1 MSIQEILKAAVRL
14 GASDLHL
21 STGLVPMVR
30 IHGDVVPLVGW
41 NDGPMPAEM
50 TTALIRSLLDE
61 RQRVELGKHAEYDFS
76 AEVPDVGR
84 FRGNAYRHHRGP
96 GVAMRLIPTQV
107 RTLEDLGAPPALGEL
122 MQGRHGLV
130 LITGPT
136 GSGKSTTAAALVDLV
151 NRTRSGHIVSI
162 EDPIEFV
169 HLPQRCIV
177 TQREVGL
184 DTGSFPD
191 ALRSALREDPDV
203 IFIGE
208 MRDLPTISLAVT
220 AAETGHLVIATL
232 HTAGAAR
239 SVDRIVNVFPAAEQ
253 QFIRTLVAGCLIGV
267 ASQALLKR
275 KDKPG
280 RIAAFEMLVSTAGI
294 RNMIRQGRIPQIQ
307 SAIQTGVNDGM
318 CTFRRSVLPL
328 VADGRVDALEANEM
342 LAHFEDDEGGTVA
355 TPTAGAVAAT
365 QAANAAVATQAA
377 IAAERDA

>member
-1 MSIQEILKAAVRL
+1 MSMQELLKAAVRL

-30 IHGDVVPLVGW
+30 FHGEIASLEGW
-41 NDGPMPAEM
+41 TDGPVPAEM
-50 TTALIRSLLDE
+50 ATALIRSILDE
-61 RQRVELGKHAEYDFS
+61 RQRGELDRHAEYDFS
-76 AEVPDVGR
+76 AEVEGVGR
-84 FRGNAYRHHRGP
+84 FRGNAYRQHRGP
-96 GVAMRLIPTQV
+96 GVSLRLIPTQL
-107 RTLEDLGAPPALGEL
+107 RTLEELGAPPALANL
-122 MQGRHGLV
+122 MKGRHGLV

-136 GSGKSTTAAALVDLV
+136 GSGKSTTAAALIDLV
-151 NRTRSGHIVSI
+151 NHTRAGHIVTI

-169 HLPQRCIV
+169 HTPQKCLV

-191 ALRSALREDPDV
+191 ALRAALREDPDV

-208 MRDLPTISLAVT
+208 MRDLATISLAVT
-220 AAETGHLVIATL
+220 AAETGHLVVATL

-253 QFIRTLVAGCLIGV
+253 QFVRTLVAGCLLGV

-280 RIAAFEMLVSTAGI
+280 RIAAFEMMIATTGV
-294 RNMIRQGRIPQIQ
+294 RNMVRQGKIHQLP
-307 SAIQTGVNDGM
+307 SAIQTGMNEGM

-328 VADGRVDALEANEM
+328 VAEGRVDAAEANEM
-342 LAHFEDDEGGTVA
+342 LAQFEDDVGGEVA
-355 TPTAGAVAAT
+355 VPTAGAVAAA
-365 QAANAAVATQAA
+365 QAM
-377 IAAERDA
+377 AAERSAATEQAMEKTL